1 MAYKTDFKRNKKI
14 YQDYL
19 KLVVE
24 QKIQKRAF
32 YEKMY
37 EKWDLSLSQIWRII
51 KREKERTAK
60 EKTQGL

>member
-1 MAYKTDFKRNKKI
+1 
-14 YQDYL
+14 
-19 KLVVE
+19 
-24 QKIQKRAF
+24 
-32 YEKMY
+32 MY